1 MTRWR
6 QRPTRKPTSERLSP
20 IAATAGDNRA
30 MPVRKVLEA
39 GRVPVKL
46 YTEDIEPDAL
56 AQLTNR

>member
-1 MTRWR
+1 
-6 QRPTRKPTSERLSP
+6 
-20 IAATAGDNRA
+20 